1 MNERI
6 LKEFKEYLCRE
17 YRKYGTIC
25 SYYIRLRKFLKWLD
39 KPVEDLTK
47 DDLLR
52 WRSYINQKFAQNGN
66 ISRVVA
72 VNVFLRFIG
81 KHEEWKIP
89 VPPPKRTNKTP
100 LNREQ
105 LDKFLEASEDD
116 YLHHLIALLEI
127 DGLLRPS
134 EITEIKISNIDFD
147 TQRLFLEDTKTGD
160 NYIIISPRLQQ
171 AIESYFKF
179 QRPEPLEKYKDYLL
193 IIPSGR
199 KLAGHKF
206 SVKAGII
213 RDITKRIAIK
223 ADIKRKVTPYV
234 IKPSSI
240 TRKFEERA
248 NPRVIQR
255 MARHK
260 NIKTTL
266 IYDLTDENSVREYF
280 QQQTKIDIN
289 NLSPKDKA
297 RLWLDKFISG
307 EIDSE
312 SFKKGIDTIKEI
324 QEKQTNDI
332 DYIQ

>member
-25 SYYIRLRKFLKWLD
+25 SYYIRLRKFLKWLE
-39 KPVEDLTK
+39 KPVENLTK

-72 VNVFLRFIG
+72 VNVFLKFIG

-89 VPPPKRTNKTP
+89 VPPPKKTNKTP
-100 LNREQ
+100 LSREQ
-105 LDKFLEASEDD
+105 LDKFLEASEDN
-116 YLHHLIALLEI
+116 YLYHLIALLEV

-147 TQRLFLEDTKTGD
+147 NQRLFLDDTKTGD
-160 NYIIISPRLQQ
+160 NYIIISPRLQL
-171 AIESYFKF
+171 AIEDYIKF
-179 QRPEPLEKYKDYLL
+179 QRPNPLEEYKNYLL
-193 IIPSGR
+193 IIPPGR
-199 KLAGHKF
+199 RLAGHRL
-206 SVKAGII
+206 SIKAGII
-213 RDITKRIAIK
+213 RDITKKIAIK

-240 TRKFEERA
+240 TRKFEERV

-255 MARHK
+255 MARHR

-280 QQQTKIDIN
+280 QQQNTIDIQ
-289 NLSPKDKA
+289 NLSPRDKA
-297 RLWLDKFISG
+297 RLLLDKYLSG
-307 EIDSE
+307 EIDP
-312 SFKKGIDTIKEI
+312 DTYKTGVDTLKQIKE
-324 QEKQTNDI
+324 KHLHDI
-332 DYIQ
+332 NYIG